1 MGWVVEEEQSSPPR
15 GLKAA
20 RLDVWAESRHRSQGD
35 QYGASITQL
44 RAGFFSVCQEYS
56 WRSLALYNRKLWSG
70 GINGNGAKKASCF
83 RWRRDSGSAQP
94 RSAGG
99 DSESRGAAPGRVFRL
114 HRGNQHGAILAA
126 ALAKGIPLDEL
137 ESFYFDFG
145 RRIFDKRFLLQRYK
159 SLYTSDPLKKELQSK
174 FGADTKLG
182 DMQDPLLLVVTRNWT
197 TDSPWPISSN
207 PEAYYNNPGRSDC
220 NLQIPL
226 WQLVRASTAAP
237 VYFPPE
243 VLQWNKGDSSKSF
256 VFVDGGVT
264 PYNNPEFLLYRM
276 ATQPQYRLN
285 WETGEDKM
293 LIVSVGTGSAPMTG
307 PEFEDPDRPIPSQI
321 PGLISALMY
330 GAEVDQDINCRTV
343 GRCTFG
349 GVIDREIGDMI
360 PRWGDDTKGL
370 SLENRLALP
379 KIPLSEPQNKQFLYA
394 RYNPE
399 VTPEGL
405 DAIGITDYNL
415 GDLLR
420 MDLATESNIA
430 KLSEIGK
437 AMGELVKPE
446 HLG

>member
-1 MGWVVEEEQSSPPR
+1 MVR
-15 GLKAA
+15 KKL
-20 RLDVWAESRHRSQGD
+20 
-35 QYGASITQL
+35 
-44 RAGFFSVCQEYS
+44 
-56 WRSLALYNRKLWSG
+56 LALDGG
-70 GINGNGAKKASCF
+70 GIRGVLSLGVLAAIQKAV
-83 RWRRDSGSAQP
+83 GQP
-94 RSAGG
+94 LGEYFDYIAGT
-99 DSESRGAAPGRVFRL
+99 ST
-114 HRGNQHGAILAA
+114 GAILAA

-137 ESFYFDFG
+137 ERFYVDFG
-145 RRIFDKRFLLQRYK
+145 PRIFDKRFLLQRYK
-159 SLYTSDPLKKELQSK
+159 SLYTSDPLKKELQSV

-182 DMQDPLLLVVTRNWT
+182 DMHDPLLLVVTRNWT

-207 PEAYYNNPGRSDC
+207 PQAYYNNPERSDC

-243 VLQWNKGDSSKSF
+243 ILQWDKRDSSKSF

-264 PYNNPEFLLYRM
+264 PYNNPAFLLYRM
-276 ATQPQYRLN
+276 ATQPQYWLK
-285 WETGEDKM
+285 WDTGEDQM

-307 PEFEDPDRPIPSQI
+307 PEFEDPDRSIPSQI

-360 PRWGDDTKGL
+360 PRRGGDKKGL
-370 SLENRLALP
+370 SLEERLALP
-379 KIPLSEPQNKQFLYA
+379 KVPLSEPQHKQFLYA

-399 VTPEGL
+399 FTPQGL
-405 DAIGITDYNL
+405 NAIGVADYNL
-415 GDLLR
+415 SDLLR
-420 MDLATESNIA
+420 MDLATKANVA
-430 KLSEIGK
+430 KLTEIGK